1 MARSV
6 QHPQFMARYLT
17 LATTE
22 NGRLLPQGLAGAAH
36 TGWEGGRGLEITC
49 RWGSLEPLCKHGWN
63 GNKVVLFFFIILFF
77 SFFFLQRPVWSPSTT
92 LQAELHTPFQKGTTV
107 QEIGPTSPI
116 QCWLCVRRRPSA
128 SVVFLHCG
136 HKEWEKK
143 KEKKRV
149 VIVGEGKIAGI
160 IALNWNDNIYL

>member
-1 MARSV
+1 MARSM

-63 GNKVVLFFFIILFF
+63 GNKVVLFFFFILFF
-77 SFFFLQRPVWSPSTT
+77 SFFFFRDLYGV
-92 LQAELHTPFQKGTTV
+92 QAQHCRLSCTFPFRKAPQCRRSGPRVRFSAGFVYGADLLRQLYFCTV
-107 QEIGPTSPI
+107 AIKSGKK
-116 QCWLCVRRRPSA
+116 RR
-128 SVVFLHCG
+128 
-136 HKEWEKK
+136 KK
-143 KEKKRV
+143 K
-149 VIVGEGKIAGI
+149 G
-160 IALNWNDNIYL
+160 